1 MLGENQISRPS
12 NSQRSGQPW
21 CDTNVEMGG
30 RGVVTCRRGNT
41 PSFLCCIRAK
51 VVESE
56 TRILPLEMEE
66 DGFSEHG

>member
-30 RGVVTCRRGNT
+30 
-41 PSFLCCIRAK
+41 
-51 VVESE
+51 
-56 TRILPLEMEE
+56 
-66 DGFSEHG
+66 D